1 MTPQLKR
8 LIKPLI
14 TPAAAIRMT
23 SQHLSGVATTNSTLG
38 MLWWASYWQVWTDVM
53 FPTGRNK

>member
-1 MTPQLKR
+1 MTPQFKR
-8 LIKPLI
+8 LIKPKI

-38 MLWWASYWQVWTDVM
+38 LLWWSSYWQVWTDVM
-53 FPTGRNK
+53 FPKGGAK

>member
-38 MLWWASYWQVWTDVM
+38 MLWWTSYWQVLTDVM
-53 FPTGRNK
+53 FPKGGAK